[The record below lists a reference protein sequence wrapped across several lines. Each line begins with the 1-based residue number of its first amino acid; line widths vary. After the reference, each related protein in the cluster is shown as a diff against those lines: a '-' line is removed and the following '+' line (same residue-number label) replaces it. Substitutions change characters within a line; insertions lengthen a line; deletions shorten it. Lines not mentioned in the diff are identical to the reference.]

1 MAAYRQVHK
10 QGGQVTNVDLD
21 LRRLEELGLNA
32 SAPPGQLLYDGWFLR
47 LLRGQVKRA
56 RSVNA
61 VYPSSLPLAEKLLH
75 CEQVYRLHSLPLIF
89 RITPFSEPAGLDDE
103 LAARG
108 YPRFDPTAVESMPID
123 GFALAV
129 SAAEPLD
136 LPEWV
141 DVVARLRGSPAE
153 HRDTHLQRLQ
163 ASPLPHRAMVLRQD
177 GRAVATGLVV
187 VEGNWAGLF
196 DVVTDPASLRRGHA
210 RQIVLALLRS
220 AWDMGAR
227 QAYLQVTTTNDP
239 ARALYARLGFHE
251 RYQYWY
257 RGPTP

>member
-1 MAAYRQVHK
+1 MVAWCVHK
-10 QGGQVTNVDLD
+10 QGCHVTNDNLD

-32 SAPPGQLLYDGWFLR
+32 SAPPGQLLYDGWLLR
-47 LLRGQVKRA
+47 LLPGKVKRA

-61 VYPSSLPLAEKLLH
+61 EKLPY
-75 CEQVYRLHSLPLIF
+75 CEQVYRQHGLPLIF
-89 RITPFSEPAGLDDE
+89 RITPFSEPAGLDSE

-108 YPRFDPTAVESMPID
+108 YPIFDPTAVESTAID
-123 GFALAV
+123 EFTLAD

-163 ASPLPHRAMVLRQD
+163 ASPLPHRAMVLRHD
-177 GRAVATGLVV
+177 GTAVATGLVI
-187 VEGNWAGLF
+187 VEGAWAGLF
-196 DVVTDPASLRRGHA
+196 DLVTDPARLRRGHA
-210 RQIVLALLRS
+210 LQIVLGLLRS

-227 QAYLQVTTTNDP
+227 QAYLQVTTTNHP
-239 ARALYARLGFHE
+239 ARALYARFGFRE